1 MNLPLTRSRAMR
13 FADHVLDAA
22 ERLEERWGQELAEV
36 ELAVEE
42 VPSLEAVEDA
52 GNAVPLAR
60 LLRAGRGLAPRIV
73 VFRRPV
79 EARAGGDRELA
90 LLVHDVVVEQ
100 LADHLGVDPETVD
113 PHYADRYGDD
123 D

>member
-13 FADHVLDAA
+13 FADHVLGAA

-79 EARAGGDRELA
+79 EARAAGDRELA

-100 LADHLGVDPETVD
+100 LADLLGVDPETVD